1 MPRADQSFGHLL
13 GQAFAQVRVG
23 LACAVTVAVIA
34 IFALHAPVGPV
45 ILGCGGAWAVLLA
58 VAFIRSWHSRKS

>member
-1 MPRADQSFGHLL
+1 MPRGDHSLGHLL
-13 GQAFAQVRVG
+13 GQAFTQVRVG

-45 ILGCGGAWAVLLA
+45 ILGCGGAWVVLLA
-58 VAFIRSWHSRKS
+58 VAFIRTWHSMKG